1 LSLFAVLASLA
12 APLAP
17 FTCCTPAWTQ
27 SANGSRIAPPATSAG
42 TVSSGL
48 EQNAPDAVPAPADT
62 GILDPQS
69 YSSKGDG
76 VALTGDAN
84 SALPSAPDPDGF
96 GANPE
101 RENVAH
107 TAEWHQPPFSRIGVG
122 ADVSLL
128 GIGIKPAIVLN
139 EYFDARGL
147 INFFGYTSGQ
157 FEVDGFKI
165 NANLHL
171 ASAAAA
177 VDVYPYNS
185 IWRLSAGL
193 FFFNGNRISA
203 ATTIAGGTS
212 FNLGSANY
220 YSSSADPV
228 NGSAVLGLHTTKPAP
243 MVSFGFGRFIPR
255 SNRHWSFPAEFG
267 VIYMG
272 APALTVTTAGAVC
285 TDMAQTNCSDIG
297 DPTNPVAIA
306 FNSNLDTKLSQ
317 WREDLKKVEFY
328 PIFSYS
334 VVYSFNIR

>member
-1 LSLFAVLASLA
+1 VLASLA
-12 APLAP
+12 ASLAP
-17 FTCCTPAWTQ
+17 ITCCPQAWTQ
-27 SANGSRIAPPATSAG
+27 SADLSRTAPPAASA
-42 TVSSGL
+42 SL
-48 EQNAPDAVPAPADT
+48 ERNAPDATPAPVDSGALDADSSS
-62 GILDPQS
+62 S
-69 YSSKGDG
+69 YVGSI
-76 VALTGDAN
+76 AFTGDSD
-84 SALPSAPDPDGF
+84 SAPPSAPEPAGS

-107 TAEWHQPPFSRIGVG
+107 TAEWHQPPFSRIGIG

-165 NANLHL
+165 NANIHL
-171 ASAAAA
+171 ASAAAT

-185 IWRLSAGL
+185 VWRLSAGL
-193 FFFNGNRISA
+193 FFFNGNKISA

-212 FNLGSANY
+212 FNLGSADY
-220 YSSSADPV
+220 YSSNADPV
-228 NGSAVLGLHTTKPAP
+228 NGSAVLGLHTVKPAP

-272 APALTVTTAGAVC
+272 APTLTLTTAGEVC
-285 TDMAQTNCSDIG
+285 TDKAQTNCSDIG
-297 DPTNPVAIA
+297 NPANPVAIA
-306 FNSNLDTKLSQ
+306 FNSNLQTKLSQ
-317 WREDLKKVEFY
+317 WREDLKRVEFY

>member
-1 LSLFAVLASLA
+1 MVLSAGCPMARTQSVDPVKTAMPASSAPGTEGIPPDSAPAPGNDTTLPSGLSSSSLGSLELA
-12 APLAP
+12 A
-17 FTCCTPAWTQ
+17 
-27 SANGSRIAPPATSAG
+27 
-42 TVSSGL
+42 
-48 EQNAPDAVPAPADT
+48 DAEP
-62 GILDPQS
+62 
-69 YSSKGDG
+69 
-76 VALTGDAN
+76 
-84 SALPSAPDPDGF
+84 ALPSAPGSAAF
-96 GANPE
+96 AANPD
-101 RENVAH
+101 RENVPY
-107 TAEWHQPPFSRIGVG
+107 TAEWHQPPFSRIGIG

-128 GIGIKPAIVLN
+128 GIGIKPAIVLD

-147 INFFGYTSGQ
+147 INFFGFTTGQ

-165 NANLHL
+165 NANIHM

-193 FFFNGNRISA
+193 FVFNGNQASA
-203 ATTIAGGTS
+203 ATTIAPGTS

-220 YSSSADPV
+220 YSSSTDPL
-228 NGSAVLGLHTTKPAP
+228 NGSVVLGLHTAKPAP

-255 SNRHWSFPAEFG
+255 SNRHWSFPTEFG

-272 APALTVTTAGAVC
+272 APSLTVTTAGEVC
-285 TDMAQTNCSDIG
+285 TNEAQTNCSDVS

-306 FNSNLDTKLSQ
+306 FNSNLQAKLSQ
-317 WREDLKKVEFY
+317 WRADLNKVQFY

>member
-1 LSLFAVLASLA
+1 M
-12 APLAP
+12 
-17 FTCCTPAWTQ
+17 
-27 SANGSRIAPPATSAG
+27 G
-42 TVSSGL
+42 
-48 EQNAPDAVPAPADT
+48 
-62 GILDPQS
+62 
-69 YSSKGDG
+69 
-76 VALTGDAN
+76 LTGDA
-84 SALPSAPDPDGF
+84 LSAPASAPEPF
-96 GANPE
+96 GASANPE

-107 TAEWHQPPFSRIGVG
+107 TAEWHQPPFSRIGIG

-147 INFFGYTSGQ
+147 INVFGYTTGQ

-165 NANLHL
+165 NANIHL
-171 ASAAAA
+171 RSAAAA

-193 FFFNGNRISA
+193 FFFNGNQVSA

-220 YSSSADPV
+220 YSSNADPV
-228 NGSAVLGLHTTKPAP
+228 NGSAVLGLHAVKPAP

-272 APALTVTTAGAVC
+272 APSLTVTPAGVVC
-285 TDMAQTNCSDIG
+285 TDQKQTNCSDIG

-306 FNSNLDTKLSQ
+306 FNTNLQAKLTQ
-317 WREDLKKVEFY
+317 WREDLKRVEFY

>member
-1 LSLFAVLASLA
+1 MPLVLSAGCPMAQTQSVDLVKTAMPAFSAPGPEGIPPDAAPAPGKYTSLGSGYSFSNMGNLELA
-12 APLAP
+12 A
-17 FTCCTPAWTQ
+17 
-27 SANGSRIAPPATSAG
+27 
-42 TVSSGL
+42 
-48 EQNAPDAVPAPADT
+48 DAEP
-62 GILDPQS
+62 
-69 YSSKGDG
+69 
-76 VALTGDAN
+76 
-84 SALPSAPDPDGF
+84 ALPSAPGPAPS

-101 RENVAH
+101 RENVPY
-107 TAEWHQPPFSRIGVG
+107 TAEWHQPPFSRIGIG

-128 GIGIKPAIVLN
+128 GIGIKPAIVLD
-139 EYFDARGL
+139 EYLDARGL
-147 INFFGYTSGQ
+147 ISFFGYTTGQ

-165 NANLHL
+165 NANIHM
-171 ASAAAA
+171 ASVAAA

-193 FFFNGNRISA
+193 FIFNGNQISA

-220 YSSSADPV
+220 YSSNTDPV
-228 NGSAVLGLHTTKPAP
+228 NGSVVLGLHSVKPAP

-255 SNRHWSFPAEFG
+255 SNRHWSFPTEFG

-272 APALTVTTAGAVC
+272 APSLTVTTAGDVC
-285 TDMAQTNCSDIG
+285 TDKAQTNCSDIG

-306 FNSNLDTKLSQ
+306 FNSNLQAKLTQ
-317 WREDLKKVEFY
+317 WRADLNRVQFY

>member
-1 LSLFAVLASLA
+1 MARAQFADRMGTALPAAS
-12 APLAP
+12 APVP
-17 FTCCTPAWTQ
+17 EG
-27 SANGSRIAPPATSAG
+27 NPPALAG
-42 TVSSGL
+42 TP
-48 EQNAPDAVPAPADT
+48 ENPAVPDGGSSHSNAD
-62 GILDPQS
+62 GLGAGAVSEP
-69 YSSKGDG
+69 
-76 VALTGDAN
+76 
-84 SALPSAPDPDGF
+84 ALPSAPGPAAS

-101 RENVAH
+101 RENVPY
-107 TAEWHQPPFSRIGVG
+107 TAEWHQPPFSRIGIG

-147 INFFGYTSGQ
+147 INFFGFTTGQ

-165 NANLHL
+165 NANIHL

-193 FFFNGNRISA
+193 FIFNGNQISA

-220 YSSSADPV
+220 YSSNTDPV
-228 NGSAVLGLHTTKPAP
+228 NGSVVLGLHTVKPAP

-255 SNRHWSFPAEFG
+255 SNRHWSFPTEFG

-272 APALTVTTAGAVC
+272 APSLTVTTAGEVC
-285 TDMAQTNCSDIG
+285 TDKAQTNCSDIG

-306 FNSNLDTKLSQ
+306 FNSNLQAKLSQ
-317 WREDLKKVEFY
+317 WRADLNRVQFY